1 MKKKVALALS
11 SGGPRG
17 FAYIGAIEELETR
30 GYEISSVAGTS
41 IGSLVGGIYAAGKLA
56 EFKEWLFRLD
66 AWRVFS
72 LLDLS
77 FALNHVVKGEKI
89 IEAMR
94 QVVPDVDIENLK
106 IPYVAVATDLYT
118 GEEVLFNEGKLFT
131 AIRASISIPS
141 LFRPVPYGLTKL
153 IDGCVANCL
162 PLSRVQ
168 RTEGDLLVA
177 FDVNDINVGKIRS
190 TLAVEHAARKVD
202 SAFERQKRLEM
213 RRAISTATSIKS
225 VSLVDK
231 VKYVGSQAISVVR
244 DMMKYEENYNK
255 DTAMIYGESYY
266 NLIDRSFSLMNHRQA
281 ELSIALYRPDVVV
294 RMPFDSYGDMSD
306 YAKAEE
312 IADEG
317 RRLMAEALDR
327 YEAAQEC

>member
-1 MKKKVALALS
+1 MKRKVALVLS

-17 FAYIGAIEELETR
+17 FAYIGALEELEAR
-30 GYEISSVAGTS
+30 GYEVTSVAGTS
-41 IGSLVGGIYAAGKLA
+41 IGSLVGGIYAAGMLP
-56 EFKEWLFRLD
+56 EFKEWLYRLD
-66 AWRVFS
+66 AWKVFS

-77 FALNHVVKGEKI
+77 IGLNHVVKGEKI

-94 QVVPDVDIENLK
+94 QVVPDVDIEALK
-106 IPYVAVATDLYT
+106 IPFVAVATDLYT
-118 GEEVLFNEGKLFT
+118 GEEVLFREGKLFT

-141 LFRPVPYGLTKL
+141 LFRPVPHGLTKL

-177 FDVNDINVGKIRS
+177 FDVNDINVGEIR
-190 TLAVEHAARKVD
+190 TILEQEHAAREVD
-202 SAFERQKRLEM
+202 NAFGRQKRLEL
-213 RRAISTATSIKS
+213 REAISTATSIES

-231 VKYVGSQAISVVR
+231 LKYVGSRAVSVLKEVIC
-244 DMMKYEENYNK
+244 YEENYNA
-255 DTAMIYGESYY
+255 DTAMIYGENYY
-266 NLIDRSFSLMNHRQA
+266 NLIDRSFSLMNHRQS
-281 ELSIALYRPDVVV
+281 ELSIALHRPDIVV
-294 RMPFDSYGDMSD
+294 RMPFDAYGQMSD
-306 YAKAEE
+306 YAKAQE

-327 YEAAQEC
+327 YESSQEC